1 MDNFEGYSYIW
12 APPNFHLLLK
22 LESLKSQFFW
32 PIWVLYSKSSAHLP
46 KPVPWNSPETPD
58 MCLNYVHHFAR
69 VFLRHCLVNWLQLM
83 HFFLNCKCCTH
94 LPKVSC
100 IIITPSKSYT
110 NRSRIYADY
119 LRRCTR
125 YFGGNEHFAISIV
138 RQTKWKTIIPSLLFV
153 ARCVFLVIRISN
165 RLESQCFCAASHS
178 SNLLVF
184 RFFPTHDI
192 DRCSW
197 V

>member
-1 MDNFEGYSYIW
+1 
-12 APPNFHLLLK
+12 
-22 LESLKSQFFW
+22 
-32 PIWVLYSKSSAHLP
+32 
-46 KPVPWNSPETPD
+46 

-138 RQTKWKTIIPSLLFV
+138 RQTKWKTIVPSLLFV
-153 ARCVFLVIRISN
+153 ARCVFFFLVVRISN

-178 SNLLVF
+178 SNLLVLL
-184 RFFPTHDI
+184 DI
-192 DRCSW
+192 DRCGCVCASKTSQKHYLFTLFLD
-197 V
+197 VVSIFHHQPHSTFPSFAHLMFGSFLFCYLKAKPNRVVDLCSK

>member
-1 MDNFEGYSYIW
+1 MDNFEDYSYIW

-32 PIWVLYSKSSAHLP
+32 PIWVLYSKSLAQPISQ
-46 KPVPWNSPETPD
+46 NRYPETVLD
-58 MCLNYVHHFAR
+58 MCLNYVHRFTPL
-69 VFLRHCLVNWLQLM
+69 FLRHCLVNWLQLM

-138 RQTKWKTIIPSLLFV
+138 RQTKWKTIVPSFLFV
-153 ARCVFLVIRISN
+153 ARCVFFFLVVRISN
-165 RLESQCFCAASHS
+165 RMESQCFCAAFKH
-178 SNLLVF
+178 
-184 RFFPTHDI
+184 FF
-192 DRCSW
+192 
-197 V
+197 